1 MGQGLSNYQKKTGI
15 GVDNHL
21 EENLAKLSVGDDDQ
35 QMESDIPINKKT
47 INKSI
52 IKMDAIVED
61 AINSKKELLNLLSS
75 QKEETPDTGSLTN
88 YLNQFTNT
96 DDVPKRRPNNDD
108 DENQG
113 TGTDDKNT
121 PKDSTDDIVPE
132 LIPIQGQSS
141 IYGTTRTDNLMQFGP
156 PHTEPEPEL
165 IQIQGKSSIYGT
177 TGNNLIQFGE
187 KHHPDE
193 IEFIPIE
200 KKSSIYGTNQKNLSF

>member
-35 QMESDIPINKKT
+35 QTESDIPINKKT

-52 IKMDAIVED
+52 MKMDAIVED

-75 QKEETPDTGSLTN
+75 QKEDTSPDTGSLTN

-96 DDVPKRRPNNDD
+96 DVVPNPDDDDD
-108 DENQG
+108 DENQIND
-113 TGTDDKNT
+113 DDKNT
-121 PKDSTDDIVPE
+121 PKYSKDDVVPE
-132 LIPIQGQSS
+132 LIPIQGKSS
-141 IYGTTRTDNLMQFGP
+141 IYGTDNLMQFGP
-156 PHTEPEPEL
+156 QPEPEL

-177 TGNNLIQFGE
+177 TSNNNLILFGE
-187 KHHPDE
+187 KHPDE

>member
-21 EENLAKLSVGDDDQ
+21 EENLANLSVGDNDP

-47 INKSI
+47 LNKSI
-52 IKMDAIVED
+52 MKMDAIVED

-75 QKEETPDTGSLTN
+75 QKETPPDTGSLTN

-96 DDVPKRRPNNDD
+96 DEPKRRPNGDDDD
-108 DENQG
+108 DENQIQG
-113 TGTDDKNT
+113 NDEDDNT
-121 PKDSTDDIVPE
+121 PTDPE
-132 LIPIQGQSS
+132 MIPIQGKSS
-141 IYGTTRTDNLMQFGP
+141 IYGTDNLMQFGP
-156 PHTEPEPEL
+156 QPEPEL

-177 TGNNLIQFGE
+177 TSNNLILFGE